1 MRLTKHAKVEISAAM
16 LFLLASCNSD
26 GNKFSDDERD
36 EIADLAYDA
45 AVDALADS
53 NLESRISEAD
63 SDLENRISEIE
74 SRLNM

>member
-26 GNKFSDDERD
+26 GNKFSDTERD

-45 AVDALADS
+45 AVDAVGDS
-53 NLESRISEAD
+53 NLES
-63 SDLENRISEIE
+63 RISEIE

>member
-16 LFLLASCNSD
+16 LFLLASCNSN
-26 GNKFSDDERD
+26 GNKFSDEERD

-45 AVDALADS
+45 AVDAVGDA
-53 NLESRISEAD
+53 NLES
-63 SDLENRISEIE
+63 RISEIE

>member
-26 GNKFSDDERD
+26 GNKFSDEERD

-45 AVDALADS
+45 AVDAVGDS
-53 NLESRISEAD
+53 N
-63 SDLENRISEIE
+63 LENRISEIE